1 MRTSRLPFPSW
12 SLGTGEIRKMKIAEV
27 SSEII
32 PYAKTGGL
40 ADVVGTLPLYFEK
53 AGHEIS
59 IFMPFYKSVRKSGID
74 IKLSDITFDIPLG
87 DIEHTV
93 TLWKHI
99 HNGSKN
105 ITIYFIQHDE
115 YYDRDALYGT
125 ESGDYLDNAERFI
138 FFSKA
143 VIEAIK
149 RLGLSI
155 DIIHCHDWQAA
166 LIPVYLKTL
175 FAHDGK
181 YSSIKTVLTIH
192 NLAYQGMFR
201 QEEMKL
207 TGLDMSLFNW
217 KNLEHWGE
225 VNFLKGGIVFA
236 DILTTVSKK
245 YAEEIRTVEF
255 GCGLEDTIKEYENK
269 LYGIINGVDYSE
281 WSPEIDNLIPHKYS
295 VDDISGKAL
304 CKKHLQ
310 KNLKLPQTEVPLIGI
325 ISRLAEQK
333 GVDLLIVIMEDLME
347 RDLQLVILGIGD
359 EKYHQMLQ
367 EAVPKYNSKLSVNIM
382 FDNKLAHEI
391 EAGAD
396 IFLMPSKYE
405 PCGLNQMYSL
415 RYGTIPV
422 VRETGGLAD
431 TIIDANEENLK
442 NGTATGFTMKGYF
455 AAELLFA
462 IDRALEMYKSRTQ
475 WRSLIRNAMKQ
486 DWSWEQSAN
495 QYEELFES
503 ILEKE

>member
-1 MRTSRLPFPSW
+1 MR
-12 SLGTGEIRKMKIAEV
+12 IAEV
-27 SSEII
+27 SPEII

-40 ADVVGTLPLYFEK
+40 ADVAGTLPLYLEK
-53 AGHEIS
+53 AGHEVS
-59 IFMPFYKSVRKSGID
+59 MFMPLYKSVKESGID
-74 IKLSDITFDIPLG
+74 TRLSDITFDIPIG
-87 DIEHTV
+87 DREHTV
-93 TLWKHI
+93 NLWKSTH
-99 HNGSKN
+99 HGSEN
-105 ITIYFIQHDE
+105 IAIYFIQRDE

-125 ESGDYLDNAERFI
+125 ESGDYQDNSERFI
-138 FFSKA
+138 FFSRA

-155 DIIHCHDWQAA
+155 DIIHCHDWQTA
-166 LIPVYLKTL
+166 LIPIYLKTL
-175 FAHDGK
+175 FARDK
-181 YSSIKTVLTIH
+181 KLSSIKTVLTIH

-217 KNLEHWGE
+217 KNLEHWGN

-236 DILTTVSKK
+236 DFVTTVSKK

-255 GCGLEDTIKEYENK
+255 GCGLEDVIKEYENK

-281 WSPEIDNLIPHKYS
+281 WSPEIDNLIPSKYS
-295 VDDISGKAL
+295 VDDSSGKAL

-310 KNLKLPQTEVPLIGI
+310 KILNLPQTEAPLLGM

-333 GVDLLIVIMEDLME
+333 GVDLLIVIMDELME

-359 EKYHQMLQ
+359 EKYHQMLK

-391 EAGAD
+391 EAGSD

-405 PCGLNQMYSL
+405 PCGLNQLYSL

-431 TIIDANEENLK
+431 TIIDANDENLK

-455 AAELLFA
+455 AAELLFT
-462 IDRALEMYKSRTQ
+462 IDRALELYKSKTPWNTLRE
-475 WRSLIRNAMKQ
+475 NAMIQ
-486 DWSWEQSAN
+486 DWSWEKSA
-495 QYEELFES
+495 YKYVELFKS
-503 ILEKE
+503 VLG

>member
-1 MRTSRLPFPSW
+1 
-12 SLGTGEIRKMKIAEV
+12 MKIAEV
-27 SSEII
+27 SPEII

-40 ADVVGTLPLYFEK
+40 ADVVGTLPLYLEK

-59 IFMPFYKSVRKSGID
+59 IFMPLYKSVKKSGID
-74 IKLSDITFDIPLG
+74 IKLLDIIFDIPIG
-87 DIEHTV
+87 DIEHIV
-93 TLWKHI
+93 TLWKSI
-99 HNGSKN
+99 HHGSKN
-105 ITIYFIQHDE
+105 IAVYFIQHDE

-125 ESGDYLDNAERFI
+125 ESGDYQDNSERFI
-138 FFSKA
+138 FFSRA

-149 RLGLSI
+149 RLRLSI
-155 DIIHCHDWQAA
+155 DIIHCHDWQTA

-175 FAHDGK
+175 FAHDK
-181 YSSIKTVLTIH
+181 KLSSIKTVLTIH

-201 QEEMKL
+201 QEDMKL

-217 KNLEHWGE
+217 KNLEHWGK
-225 VNFLKGGIVFA
+225 VNFLKCGIVFA
-236 DILTTVSKK
+236 DIVTTVSKK
-245 YAEEIRTVEF
+245 YAEEISTVEF
-255 GCGLEDTIKEYENK
+255 GCGLENVIKEYENK

-281 WSPEIDNLIPHKYS
+281 WSPETDNLIPHKYS
-295 VDDISGKAL
+295 VDDLSGKAL

-310 KNLKLPQTEVPLIGI
+310 KILHLPQTDAPLLGMIG
-325 ISRLAEQK
+325 RLAEQK
-333 GVDLLIVIMEDLME
+333 GVDLLIVIMDELME

-359 EKYHQMLQ
+359 EKYHKMLMD
-367 EAVPKYNSKLSVNIM
+367 AVPKYKRKLSVNIM
-382 FDNKLAHEI
+382 FNNTLAHEI

-431 TIIDANEENLK
+431 TIIDANDENLE
-442 NGTATGFTMKGYF
+442 NETATGFTMKGYF

-462 IDRALEMYKSRTQ
+462 IERALELY
-475 WRSLIRNAMKQ
+475 RSKTKWSTLIKNAMMQ
-486 DWSWEQSAN
+486 DWSWEESSYQYVKLFKSA
-495 QYEELFES
+495 LG
-503 ILEKE
+503 KK

>member
-1 MRTSRLPFPSW
+1 
-12 SLGTGEIRKMKIAEV
+12 MKIAEV

-40 ADVVGTLPLYFEK
+40 ADVVGTLPLYLEK

-59 IFMPFYKSVRKSGID
+59 IFMPFYKSVKKSGID
-74 IKLSDITFDIPLG
+74 IKLSNIAFDIPIG

-93 TLWKHI
+93 TLWKSTH
-99 HNGSKN
+99 HGSKN
-105 ITIYFIQHDE
+105 IAIYFIQRDE

-125 ESGDYLDNAERFI
+125 ETGDYQDNSERFI
-138 FFSKA
+138 FFSRA

-155 DIIHCHDWQAA
+155 DIIHCHDWQTA

-175 FAHDGK
+175 FAHNETFA
-181 YSSIKTVLTIH
+181 SIKTVLTIH

-201 QEEMKL
+201 QEDMKL

-217 KNLEHWGE
+217 QNLEHWGN

-236 DILTTVSKK
+236 DIVTTVSKK

-255 GCGLEDTIKEYENK
+255 GCGLEDVIKEYENK
-269 LYGIINGVDYSE
+269 LYGIINGVDYTE
-281 WSPEIDNLIPHKYS
+281 WSPENDNLIPHQYS
-295 VDDISGKAL
+295 VEDISGKAL

-310 KNLKLPQTEVPLIGI
+310 KKLNLPQTEAPLLGM

-333 GVDLLIVIMEDLME
+333 GVDLLIVIMEELME

-359 EKYHQMLQ
+359 NKYHQMLK
-367 EAVPKYNSKLSVNIM
+367 EAVPRYNSELSVNIM

-431 TIIDANEENLK
+431 TIIDANDENLK
-442 NGTATGFTMKGYF
+442 NGTATGFTMNGYF
-455 AAELLFA
+455 AAELLFT
-462 IDRALEMYKSRTQ
+462 IDRTLELYKSKTSWNALRE
-475 WRSLIRNAMKQ
+475 NAMKQ
-486 DWSWEQSAN
+486 DWSWEKSACK
-495 QYEELFES
+495 YVDLFES
-503 ILEKE
+503 VVG

>member
-1 MRTSRLPFPSW
+1 MR
-12 SLGTGEIRKMKIAEV
+12 IAEV
-27 SSEII
+27 SPEII

-40 ADVVGTLPLYFEK
+40 ADVAGTLPLYLEK

-59 IFMPFYKSVRKSGID
+59 MFMPLYKSVKESGID
-74 IKLSDITFDIPLG
+74 IKLSDITFDIPIG
-87 DIEHTV
+87 DREYTV
-93 TLWKHI
+93 TLWKSI
-99 HNGSKN
+99 HHGSEN
-105 ITIYFIQHDE
+105 IAIYFIQRDE

-125 ESGDYLDNAERFI
+125 ESGDYQDNSERFI
-138 FFSKA
+138 FFSRA

-155 DIIHCHDWQAA
+155 DIIHCHDWQTA

-175 FAHDGK
+175 FTHDK
-181 YSSIKTVLTIH
+181 KLSSIKTVLTIH

-217 KNLEHWGE
+217 KNLEHWGN
-225 VNFLKGGIVFA
+225 VNFLKGGIVFT
-236 DILTTVSKK
+236 DFVTTVSER

-255 GCGLEDTIKEYENK
+255 GCGLEDVIREYENK

-281 WSPEIDNLIPHKYS
+281 WSPEIDNLISHKYS
-295 VDDISGKAL
+295 VDDLSGKAL
-304 CKKHLQ
+304 CKTHLQ
-310 KNLKLPQTEVPLIGI
+310 KTLNLPQTEAPLLGM

-333 GVDLLIVIMEDLME
+333 GVDLLIVIMDELME

-359 EKYHQMLQ
+359 EKYHQMLK

-391 EAGAD
+391 ETGAD

-431 TIIDANEENLK
+431 TIIDANDENLK

-455 AAELLFA
+455 AAELLFT
-462 IDRALEMYKSRTQ
+462 IDRALELYKSKKPWNALRE
-475 WRSLIRNAMKQ
+475 NAMKQ
-486 DWSWEQSAN
+486 DWSWEKSA
-495 QYEELFES
+495 YKYVELFES
-503 ILEKE
+503 VLE

>member
-1 MRTSRLPFPSW
+1 
-12 SLGTGEIRKMKIAEV
+12 MKIAEV

-40 ADVVGTLPLYFEK
+40 ADVVGTLPLYLEK

-59 IFMPFYKSVRKSGID
+59 IFMPFYKSVKKSGID
-74 IKLSDITFDIPLG
+74 IKLSNIAFDIPIG

-93 TLWKHI
+93 TLWKSTH
-99 HNGSKN
+99 HGSKN
-105 ITIYFIQHDE
+105 IAIYFIQRDE

-125 ESGDYLDNAERFI
+125 ETGDYQDNSERFI
-138 FFSKA
+138 FFSRA

-155 DIIHCHDWQAA
+155 DIIHCHDWQTA

-175 FAHDGK
+175 FAHNETFA
-181 YSSIKTVLTIH
+181 SIKTVLTIH

-217 KNLEHWGE
+217 KNLEHWGKI
-225 VNFLKGGIVFA
+225 NFLKGGIVFA
-236 DILTTVSKK
+236 DIVTTVSKK

-255 GCGLEDTIKEYENK
+255 GCGLEDVIKEYENK
-269 LYGIINGVDYSE
+269 LYGIINGVDYTE
-281 WSPEIDNLIPHKYS
+281 WSPENDNLIPHQYS
-295 VDDISGKAL
+295 VEDIGGKAL

-310 KNLKLPQTEVPLIGI
+310 KKLNLPQTEAPLLGM

-333 GVDLLIVIMEDLME
+333 GVDLLIVIMEELME

-359 EKYHQMLQ
+359 NKYHQMLK
-367 EAVPKYNSKLSVNIM
+367 EAVPRYNSELSVNIM

-431 TIIDANEENLK
+431 TIIDANDENLK
-442 NGTATGFTMKGYF
+442 NGTATGFTMNGYF
-455 AAELLFA
+455 AAELLFT
-462 IDRALEMYKSRTQ
+462 IDRALELYKSKTPWNALRK
-475 WRSLIRNAMKQ
+475 NAMKQ
-486 DWSWEQSAN
+486 DWSWEKSACK
-495 QYEELFES
+495 YVELFKS
-503 ILEKE
+503 VLG

>member
-1 MRTSRLPFPSW
+1 
-12 SLGTGEIRKMKIAEV
+12 MKIAEV

-40 ADVVGTLPLYFEK
+40 ADVVGTLPSYLEK

-59 IFMPFYKSVRKSGID
+59 IFMPFYRSIRKSDID
-74 IKLSDITFDIPLG
+74 IKLSDITFDIQLG

-115 YYDRDALYGT
+115 YFDRDGLYGT
-125 ESGDYLDNAERFI
+125 ECGDYQDNAERFI
-138 FFSKA
+138 FFCRA
-143 VIEAIK
+143 VIEAIR

-155 DIIHCHDWQAA
+155 DIIHCHDWQTA

-175 FAHDGK
+175 FAYDERL
-181 YSSIKTVLTIH
+181 SSIKTLLTIN
-192 NLAYQGMFR
+192 NLAYQGGFR
-201 QEEMKL
+201 QEKMKH
-207 TGLDMSLFNW
+207 TGLDMSLSNR
-217 KNLEHWGE
+217 KNLEHWGN

-255 GCGLEDTIKEYENK
+255 GCGLEDSIKEYESK

-281 WSPEIDNLIPHKYS
+281 WSPEIDNLISHKYS
-295 VDDISGKAL
+295 VDDLSGKAL
-304 CKKHLQ
+304 CKKQLQ

-333 GVDLLIVIMEDLME
+333 GIDLLTVIIEDLME
-347 RDLQLVILGIGD
+347 RDLQLVILGTGD
-359 EKYHQMLQ
+359 EKYHQMLK
-367 EAVPKYNSKLSVNIM
+367 EAVPKYDNKLSVNIM

-422 VRETGGLAD
+422 VRKTGGLAD
-431 TIIDANEENLK
+431 TIIDADEENLK
-442 NGTATGFTMKGYF
+442 NGTATGFTMEGYF

-486 DWSWEQSAN
+486 DWSWEKSAS
-495 QYEELFES
+495 QYETLFES
-503 ILEKE
+503 ILVKE

>member
-1 MRTSRLPFPSW
+1 M
-12 SLGTGEIRKMKIAEV
+12 EIAEV

-40 ADVVGTLPLYFEK
+40 ADVVGTLPLYLEK
-53 AGHEIS
+53 AGHKIS
-59 IFMPFYKSVRKSGID
+59 IFMPFYKSVRESGID

-87 DIEHTV
+87 DTEYAV
-93 TLWKHI
+93 TLWKHF
-99 HNGSKN
+99 HHGSKS
-105 ITIYFIQHDE
+105 ITTYFIQHDE

-125 ESGDYLDNAERFI
+125 ESGDYQDNAERFI

-155 DIIHCHDWQAA
+155 DIIHCHDWQTA

-175 FAHDGK
+175 FANDERF
-181 YSSIKTVLTIH
+181 SSIKTVLTIH
-192 NLAYQGMFR
+192 NLAYQGMFM
-201 QEEMKL
+201 QEVMKL

-217 KNLEHWGE
+217 KTLEHWGN

-236 DILTTVSKK
+236 DTLTTVSKK
-245 YAEEIRTVEF
+245 YAEEIGTVEF
-255 GCGLEDTIKEYENK
+255 GCGLEDIIKEYENK

-295 VDDISGKAL
+295 VDDLSGKVL
-304 CKKHLQ
+304 CKKQLQ
-310 KNLKLPQTEVPLIGI
+310 KKLKLPQTEVPLLGI

-347 RDLQLVILGIGD
+347 RDLQLVVLGIGD

-367 EAVPKYNSKLSVNIM
+367 EAVPKYNGKLSVNIM

-405 PCGLNQMYSL
+405 PCGLNQMFSL
-415 RYGTIPV
+415 RYGAIPV

-431 TIIDANEENLK
+431 TIIDANEENLN

-462 IDRALEMYKSRTQ
+462 IDRALEMYKSKTK
-475 WRSLIRNAMKQ
+475 WSTLIKNAMMQ
-486 DWSWEQSAN
+486 DWSWEKSAY
-495 QYEELFES
+495 QYVELFKSLLGE
-503 ILEKE
+503 E

>member
-1 MRTSRLPFPSW
+1 
-12 SLGTGEIRKMKIAEV
+12 MKIAEV
-27 SSEII
+27 SPEII

-40 ADVVGTLPLYFEK
+40 ADVVGTLPLYLEK

-59 IFMPFYKSVRKSGID
+59 MFMPFYKSVKKSGID
-74 IKLSDITFDIPLG
+74 IKLLDITFDIPID
-87 DIEHTV
+87 DIKHTV
-93 TLWKHI
+93 TLWKSI
-99 HNGSKN
+99 HHGSKN
-105 ITIYFIQHDE
+105 IAIYFIQRDE

-125 ESGDYLDNAERFI
+125 ESGDYQDNSERFI
-138 FFSKA
+138 FFSRA
-143 VIEAIK
+143 VIETIK

-155 DIIHCHDWQAA
+155 DIIHCHDWQTA

-175 FAHDGK
+175 FKHDEK
-181 YSSIKTVLTIH
+181 LSSIKTVLTIH
-192 NLAYQGMFR
+192 NLAYQGIFR
-201 QEEMKL
+201 QEDMKL

-217 KNLEHWGE
+217 RNLEHWGK
-225 VNFLKGGIVFA
+225 VNFLKCGIVFA
-236 DILTTVSKK
+236 DIVTTVSKK

-255 GCGLEDTIKEYENK
+255 GCGLEDVIKEYENK
-269 LYGIINGVDYSE
+269 LYGIINGVDYTE
-281 WSPEIDNLIPHKYS
+281 WSPENDNLISHQYS
-295 VDDISGKAL
+295 VEDISGKAL

-310 KNLKLPQTEVPLIGI
+310 KTLNLPQAEVPLLGM

-333 GVDLLIVIMEDLME
+333 GVDLLIVIMDDLMK

-359 EKYHQMLQ
+359 EKYHQMLK

-391 EAGAD
+391 ETGAD

-431 TIIDANEENLK
+431 TIIDANDENLK

-462 IDRALEMYKSRTQ
+462 IDRALELYKSKAQ

-486 DWSWEQSAN
+486 DWSWEKSAN
-495 QYEELFES
+495 QYVELFKS
-503 ILEKE
+503 VLGKE

>member
-1 MRTSRLPFPSW
+1 
-12 SLGTGEIRKMKIAEV
+12 MKIAEV
-27 SSEII
+27 SPEII

-40 ADVVGTLPLYFEK
+40 ADVVGTLPLYLEK

-59 IFMPFYKSVRKSGID
+59 MFMPFYKSVKKSGID
-74 IKLSDITFDIPLG
+74 IKLLDITFDIPID
-87 DIEHTV
+87 DIKHTV
-93 TLWKHI
+93 TLWKSI
-99 HNGSKN
+99 HHGSKN
-105 ITIYFIQHDE
+105 IAIYFIQRDE

-125 ESGDYLDNAERFI
+125 ESGDYQDNSERFI
-138 FFSKA
+138 FFSRA
-143 VIEAIK
+143 VIETIK

-155 DIIHCHDWQAA
+155 DIIHCHDWQTA

-175 FAHDGK
+175 FKHDEK
-181 YSSIKTVLTIH
+181 LSSIKTVLTIH
-192 NLAYQGMFR
+192 NLAYQGIFR
-201 QEEMKL
+201 QEDMKL

-217 KNLEHWGE
+217 RNLEHWGK
-225 VNFLKGGIVFA
+225 VNFLKCGIVFA
-236 DILTTVSKK
+236 DIVTTVSKK

-255 GCGLEDTIKEYENK
+255 GCGLEDVIKEYENK
-269 LYGIINGVDYSE
+269 LYGIINGVDYTE
-281 WSPEIDNLIPHKYS
+281 WSPENDNLISHQYS
-295 VDDISGKAL
+295 VEDISGKAL

-310 KNLKLPQTEVPLIGI
+310 KTLNLPQAEVPLLGM

-333 GVDLLIVIMEDLME
+333 GVDLLIVIMDDLMK

-359 EKYHQMLQ
+359 EKYHQMLK

-391 EAGAD
+391 ETGAD

-431 TIIDANEENLK
+431 TIIDANDENLK

-462 IDRALEMYKSRTQ
+462 IDRALELYKSKVQ

-486 DWSWEQSAN
+486 DWSWEKSADE
-495 QYEELFES
+495 YVELFKSVLGQE
-503 ILEKE
+503 

>member
-1 MRTSRLPFPSW
+1 MR
-12 SLGTGEIRKMKIAEV
+12 IAEV

-40 ADVVGTLPLYFEK
+40 ADVVGTLPLYLEK

-59 IFMPFYKSVRKSGID
+59 IFMPFYKSVKKSGID
-74 IKLSDITFDIPLG
+74 IKLSNIVFDIPIG

-93 TLWKHI
+93 TLWKSTH
-99 HNGSKN
+99 HGSKN
-105 ITIYFIQHDE
+105 IAIYFIQRDE

-125 ESGDYLDNAERFI
+125 EAGDYQDNSERFI
-138 FFSKA
+138 FFSRA

-155 DIIHCHDWQAA
+155 DIIHCHDWQTA

-175 FAHDGK
+175 FAHNETFA
-181 YSSIKTVLTIH
+181 SIKTVLTIH

-217 KNLEHWGE
+217 KNLEHWGKI
-225 VNFLKGGIVFA
+225 NFLKGGIVFA
-236 DILTTVSKK
+236 DIVTTVSKK

-255 GCGLEDTIKEYENK
+255 GCGLEDVIKEYENK
-269 LYGIINGVDYSE
+269 LYGIINGVDYTE
-281 WSPEIDNLIPHKYS
+281 WSPENDNLIPHQYS
-295 VDDISGKAL
+295 VEDIGGKAL

-310 KNLKLPQTEVPLIGI
+310 KKLNLPQTEAPLLGM

-333 GVDLLIVIMEDLME
+333 GVDLLIVIMEELME

-359 EKYHQMLQ
+359 NKYHQMLK
-367 EAVPKYNSKLSVNIM
+367 EAVPRYNSELSVNIM

-431 TIIDANEENLK
+431 TIIDANDENLK
-442 NGTATGFTMKGYF
+442 NGTATGFTMNGYF
-455 AAELLFA
+455 AAELLFT
-462 IDRALEMYKSRTQ
+462 IDRALKLYKSKTPWNALRK
-475 WRSLIRNAMKQ
+475 NAMKQ
-486 DWSWEQSAN
+486 DWSWEKSACK
-495 QYEELFES
+495 YVELFKS
-503 ILEKE
+503 VLE

>member
-1 MRTSRLPFPSW
+1 MARQRDKA
-12 SLGTGEIRKMKIAEV
+12 SLRKKNMKIAEV
-27 SSEII
+27 ASEII

-40 ADVVGTLPLYFEK
+40 ADVVGTLPLYLEK
-53 AGHEIS
+53 ASHEVS
-59 IFMPFYKSVRKSGID
+59 MFLPLYKSVKESGID
-74 IKLSDITFDIPLG
+74 IKLLDITFDIPIG
-87 DIEHTV
+87 EREHTV
-93 TLWKHI
+93 TLWKSI
-99 HNGSKN
+99 HHGSKK
-105 ITIYFIQHDE
+105 IAIYFIQRDD

-125 ESGDYLDNAERFI
+125 ESGDYQDNSERFI
-138 FFSKA
+138 FFSRA
-143 VIEAIK
+143 VIEVIK
-149 RLGLSI
+149 RLELSI
-155 DIIHCHDWQAA
+155 DIIHCHDWQTA
-166 LIPVYLKTL
+166 LIPIYLKTL
-175 FAHDGK
+175 YAKDEIL
-181 YSSIKTVLTIH
+181 SSIKTVLTIH
-192 NLAYQGMFR
+192 NLAYQGMFQ
-201 QEEMKL
+201 QEDMKL

-217 KNLEHWGE
+217 MNLEHWDQ

-236 DILTTVSKK
+236 DIVTTVSKK

-255 GCGLEDTIKEYENK
+255 GCGLEDVIKECENK

-281 WSPEIDNLIPHKYS
+281 WSPEIDNLISHKYS
-295 VDDISGKAL
+295 VEDISGKAL

-310 KNLKLPQTEVPLIGI
+310 KTLGLPQTEAPLLGI

-333 GVDLLIVIMEDLME
+333 GVDLLIVIMEDLMK

-359 EKYHQMLQ
+359 EKYHQMLK
-367 EAVPKYNSKLSVNIM
+367 EAVPKYNSQLSVNIM

-462 IDRALEMYKSRTQ
+462 IDRALELYTRKTPWNALRET
-475 WRSLIRNAMKQ
+475 AMKQ
-486 DWSWEQSAN
+486 DWSWEKSAN
-495 QYEELFES
+495 KYVELFKS
-503 ILEKE
+503 VLG

>member
-1 MRTSRLPFPSW
+1 MR
-12 SLGTGEIRKMKIAEV
+12 IAEV
-27 SSEII
+27 SPEII

-40 ADVVGTLPLYFEK
+40 ADVAGTLPLYLEK

-59 IFMPFYKSVRKSGID
+59 MFMPLYKSVKESGID
-74 IKLSDITFDIPLG
+74 TRLSDITFDIPIG
-87 DIEHTV
+87 DKEHTV
-93 TLWKHI
+93 NIWKSTH
-99 HNGSKN
+99 HGSKN
-105 ITIYFIQHDE
+105 IAIYFIQRDE

-125 ESGDYLDNAERFI
+125 ESGDYQDNSERFI
-138 FFSKA
+138 FFSRA

-155 DIIHCHDWQAA
+155 DIIHCHDWQTA
-166 LIPVYLKTL
+166 LIPIYLKTL
-175 FAHDGK
+175 FAHDK
-181 YSSIKTVLTIH
+181 KLSSIKTVLTIH

-217 KNLEHWGE
+217 KNLEHWGN

-236 DILTTVSKK
+236 DFVTTVSKK

-255 GCGLEDTIKEYENK
+255 GCGLEDVIKEYEYK

-281 WSPEIDNLIPHKYS
+281 WSPEIDNLIPSKYS
-295 VDDISGKAL
+295 VDDSSGKAL

-310 KNLKLPQTEVPLIGI
+310 KILNLPQTEAPLLGM

-333 GVDLLIVIMEDLME
+333 GVDLLIVIMDELME

-359 EKYHQMLQ
+359 EKYHQMLK

-391 EAGAD
+391 EAGSD

-405 PCGLNQMYSL
+405 PCGLNQLYSL

-431 TIIDANEENLK
+431 TIIDANDENLK
-442 NGTATGFTMKGYF
+442 NGVATGYTMNGFF
-455 AAELLFA
+455 ATEFLFA
-462 IDRALEMYKSRTQ
+462 IDRALEMYKSKTQ
-475 WRSLIRNAMKQ
+475 WNALIRNAMIQ
-486 DWSWEQSAN
+486 DWSWEKSAN
-495 QYEELFES
+495 KYVELFKSVLGRE
-503 ILEKE
+503 

>member
-1 MRTSRLPFPSW
+1 
-12 SLGTGEIRKMKIAEV
+12 MKIAEV

-40 ADVVGTLPLYFEK
+40 ADVVGTLPLYLEK

-59 IFMPFYKSVRKSGID
+59 IFMPFYKSVKKSGID
-74 IKLSDITFDIPLG
+74 IKLSNIAFDIPIG

-93 TLWKHI
+93 TLWKSTH
-99 HNGSKN
+99 HGSKN
-105 ITIYFIQHDE
+105 IAIYFIQRDE

-125 ESGDYLDNAERFI
+125 ESGDYQDNSERFI
-138 FFSKA
+138 FFSRA

-155 DIIHCHDWQAA
+155 DIIHCHDWQTA

-175 FAHDGK
+175 FAHNETFA
-181 YSSIKTVLTIH
+181 SIKTVLTIH

-217 KNLEHWGE
+217 KNLEHWGKI
-225 VNFLKGGIVFA
+225 NFLKGGIVFA
-236 DILTTVSKK
+236 DIVTTVSKK

-255 GCGLEDTIKEYENK
+255 GCGLEDVIKEYENK
-269 LYGIINGVDYSE
+269 LYGIINGVDYTE
-281 WSPEIDNLIPHKYS
+281 WSPENDNLIPHQYS
-295 VDDISGKAL
+295 VEDIGGKAL

-310 KNLKLPQTEVPLIGI
+310 KKLNLPQTEAPLLGM

-333 GVDLLIVIMEDLME
+333 GVDLLIVIMEELME

-359 EKYHQMLQ
+359 NKYHQMLK
-367 EAVPKYNSKLSVNIM
+367 EAVPRYNSQLSVNIM

-431 TIIDANEENLK
+431 TIIDANDENLK
-442 NGTATGFTMKGYF
+442 NGTATGFTMNGYF
-455 AAELLFA
+455 AAELLFT
-462 IDRALEMYKSRTQ
+462 IDRALELYKSKTPWNALRK
-475 WRSLIRNAMKQ
+475 NAMKQ
-486 DWSWEQSAN
+486 DWSWEKSACK
-495 QYEELFES
+495 YIELFKS
-503 ILEKE
+503 VLG

>member
-1 MRTSRLPFPSW
+1 
-12 SLGTGEIRKMKIAEV
+12 MKIAEV

-40 ADVVGTLPLYFEK
+40 ADVVGTLPLYLEK

-59 IFMPFYKSVRKSGID
+59 IFMPFYKSVKKSGID
-74 IKLSDITFDIPLG
+74 IKLSNIAFDIPIG

-93 TLWKHI
+93 TLWKSTH
-99 HNGSKN
+99 HGSKN
-105 ITIYFIQHDE
+105 IAIYFIQRDE

-125 ESGDYLDNAERFI
+125 ETGDYQDNSERFI
-138 FFSKA
+138 FFSRA

-155 DIIHCHDWQAA
+155 DIIHCHDWQTA

-175 FAHDGK
+175 FAHNETFA
-181 YSSIKTVLTIH
+181 SIKTVLTIH

-201 QEEMKL
+201 QEEMKF

-217 KNLEHWGE
+217 KNLEHWGKI
-225 VNFLKGGIVFA
+225 NFLKGGIVFA
-236 DILTTVSKK
+236 DIVTTVSKK

-255 GCGLEDTIKEYENK
+255 GCGLEDVIKEYENK
-269 LYGIINGVDYSE
+269 LYGIINGVDYTE
-281 WSPEIDNLIPHKYS
+281 WSPENDNLIPHQYS
-295 VDDISGKAL
+295 VEDIGGKAL

-310 KNLKLPQTEVPLIGI
+310 KKLNLPQTEAPLLGM

-333 GVDLLIVIMEDLME
+333 GVDLLIVIMEELME

-359 EKYHQMLQ
+359 NKYHQMLK
-367 EAVPKYNSKLSVNIM
+367 EAVPRYNSELSVNIM

-431 TIIDANEENLK
+431 TIIDANDENLK
-442 NGTATGFTMKGYF
+442 NGTATGFTMNGYF
-455 AAELLFA
+455 AAELLFT
-462 IDRALEMYKSRTQ
+462 IDRALELYKSKTPWNALRK
-475 WRSLIRNAMKQ
+475 NAMKQ
-486 DWSWEQSAN
+486 DWSWEKSACK
-495 QYEELFES
+495 YVELFKS
-503 ILEKE
+503 VLE

>member
-1 MRTSRLPFPSW
+1 
-12 SLGTGEIRKMKIAEV
+12 MKIAEV
-27 SSEII
+27 SPEII

-40 ADVVGTLPLYFEK
+40 ADVVGTLPLYLEK

-59 IFMPFYKSVRKSGID
+59 MFMPFYKSVKKSGID
-74 IKLSDITFDIPLG
+74 IKLLDITFDIPID
-87 DIEHTV
+87 DIKHTV
-93 TLWKHI
+93 TLWKSI
-99 HNGSKN
+99 HHGSKN
-105 ITIYFIQHDE
+105 IAIYFIQRDE

-125 ESGDYLDNAERFI
+125 ESGDYQDNSERFI
-138 FFSKA
+138 FFSRA

-155 DIIHCHDWQAA
+155 DIIHCHDWQTA

-175 FAHDGK
+175 FKHDEK
-181 YSSIKTVLTIH
+181 LSSIKTVLTIH
-192 NLAYQGMFR
+192 NLAYQGIFR
-201 QEEMKL
+201 QEDMKL

-217 KNLEHWGE
+217 RNLEHWGK
-225 VNFLKGGIVFA
+225 VNFLKCGIVFA
-236 DILTTVSKK
+236 DIVTTVSKK

-255 GCGLEDTIKEYENK
+255 GCGLEDVIKEYENK
-269 LYGIINGVDYSE
+269 LYGIINGVDYTE
-281 WSPEIDNLIPHKYS
+281 WSPENDNLISHQYS
-295 VDDISGKAL
+295 VEDISGKAL

-310 KNLKLPQTEVPLIGI
+310 KTLNLPQAEVPLLGM

-333 GVDLLIVIMEDLME
+333 GVDLLIVIMDDLMK

-359 EKYHQMLQ
+359 EKYHQMLK

-391 EAGAD
+391 ETGAD

-431 TIIDANEENLK
+431 TIIDANDENLK

-455 AAELLFA
+455 AAELLFS
-462 IDRALEMYKSRTQ
+462 IDRALELYKSKAQ

-486 DWSWEQSAN
+486 DWSWEKSADE
-495 QYEELFES
+495 YVELFKSVLGQE
-503 ILEKE
+503 

>member
-1 MRTSRLPFPSW
+1 
-12 SLGTGEIRKMKIAEV
+12 MKIVEV
-27 SSEII
+27 SPEII

-40 ADVVGTLPLYFEK
+40 ADVVGTLPLYLEK

-59 IFMPFYKSVRKSGID
+59 MFIPFYKSVKKSGID
-74 IKLSDITFDIPLG
+74 IKLLDITFDIPID
-87 DIEHTV
+87 DIKHTV
-93 TLWKHI
+93 TLWKSI
-99 HNGSKN
+99 HQGSEN
-105 ITIYFIQHDE
+105 IAIYFIQRDE

-125 ESGDYLDNAERFI
+125 ESGDYQDNSERFI
-138 FFSKA
+138 FFSRA

-149 RLGLSI
+149 RLELSI
-155 DIIHCHDWQAA
+155 DIIHCHDWQTA

-175 FAHDGK
+175 FNRDEK
-181 YSSIKTVLTIH
+181 LSSIKTVLTIH
-192 NLAYQGMFR
+192 NLAYQGIFR
-201 QEEMKL
+201 QEDMKL

-217 KNLEHWGE
+217 RNLEHWGK
-225 VNFLKGGIVFA
+225 VNFLKCGIVFA
-236 DILTTVSKK
+236 DIVTTVSKK

-255 GCGLEDTIKEYENK
+255 GCGLEDVIKEYENK
-269 LYGIINGVDYSE
+269 LYGIINGVDYTE
-281 WSPEIDNLIPHKYS
+281 WSPENDNLISHQYS
-295 VDDISGKAL
+295 VEDISGKAL

-310 KNLKLPQTEVPLIGI
+310 KRLNLPQVEVPLLGM

-333 GVDLLIVIMEDLME
+333 GVDLLIVIMEDLMK

-359 EKYHQMLQ
+359 EKYHQMLK

-391 EAGAD
+391 ETGAD

-431 TIIDANEENLK
+431 TIIDANDENLK

-455 AAELLFA
+455 AAELLFS
-462 IDRALEMYKSRTQ
+462 IDRALELYKSKAQ

-486 DWSWEQSAN
+486 DWSWEKSADE
-495 QYEELFES
+495 YVELFKS
-503 ILEKE
+503 VLEKE